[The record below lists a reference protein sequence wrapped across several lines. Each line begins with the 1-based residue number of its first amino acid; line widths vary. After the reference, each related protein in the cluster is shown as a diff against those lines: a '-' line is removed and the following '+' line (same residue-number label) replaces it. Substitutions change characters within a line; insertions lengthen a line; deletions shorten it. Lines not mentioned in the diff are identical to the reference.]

1 MKKAA
6 VFLVALVVI
15 WLGLDYHF
23 KHIEELGENLV
34 ADAYHGD
41 LLAVKND
48 LENGAPLDYVF
59 YFSDEARDYGGTY
72 FNALQAAA
80 SGGNEDVINFLLE
93 QGLPIDYPTLQG
105 WTPLFIAVRDGQAEA
120 AKLLIYRG
128 ANLNAQTDRGA
139 TALMMAVTQKFPSE
153 KVRRDLLLYLLKRG
167 ADPNQKDAFGHSAFY
182 YAAALQNADSA
193 ELLCEYGAAPTDEEK
208 KEIRELLKAEKG
220 TDVTKIRRLLNKKP
234 KKAPLAQEADTKE

>member
-80 SGGNEDVINFLLE
+80 SGGNEKIISYLLK
-93 QGLPIDYPTLQG
+93 QGMDIDAPTPQG
-105 WTPLFIAVRDGQAEA
+105 WTPLIIAVRDGQTTA
-120 AKLLIYRG
+120 AKALIYYK
-128 ANLNAQTDRGA
+128 ADLNAQTDLGA
-139 TALMMAVTQKFPSE
+139 TALMMAATQKFPTE
-153 KVRRDLLLYLLKRG
+153 KDRQDLLTYLLKRG
-167 ADPNQKDAFGHSAFY
+167 ANPNLTDAFGHSAFY
-182 YAAALQNADSA
+182 YAAALQKADA
-193 ELLCEYGAAPTDEEK
+193 AQILHEYGAAPTEQEK
-208 KEIRELLKAEKG
+208 QEIQKLLKGKKNPGAK
-220 TDVTKIRRLLNKKP
+220 KILQILKRKP
-234 KKAPLAQEADTKE
+234 KPAPKPEQESA

>member
-6 VFLVALVVI
+6 VFLVALLVI

-48 LENGAPLDYVF
+48 LENGAPLDYVLYF
-59 YFSDEARDYGGTY
+59 YDDARDYGGVE

-80 SGGNEDVINFLLE
+80 SSGNEDVINFLID
-93 QGLPIDYPTLQG
+93 QGLDIDSPTPQG
-105 WTPLFIAVRDGQAEA
+105 WTPLFIATRDGQAEA
-120 AKLLIYRG
+120 AKLLVYRK

-139 TALMMAVTQKFPSE
+139 TALIMAITQKFPSE
-153 KVRRDLLLYLLKRG
+153 KVREDLLVYMLKRG
-167 ADPNQKDAFGHSAFY
+167 ADANQTDLAGRAPLY
-182 YAAALQNADSA
+182 YAAAVKNPQAVK
-193 ELLCEYGAAPTDEEK
+193 LLYEYGAKPDANTLQQ
-208 KEIRELLKAEKG
+208 IRTLLKKDNDKNSRRILALIKNPPAEK
-220 TDVTKIRRLLNKKP
+220 TKKKN
-234 KKAPLAQEADTKE
+234 